1 MQVYINLSII
11 YHIKSSVFEISTFII
26 YGVSSTDNINKHQSD
41 NLKILVDISLI
52 LNLNI
57 YDYI

>member
-1 MQVYINLSII
+1 MQVYINLSIF
-11 YHIKSSVFEISTFII
+11 YHIKASVFEISTFII
-26 YGVSSTDNINKHQSD
+26 CGVFSTDNINKHQSD

>member
-1 MQVYINLSII
+1 MQVYINLSIF
-11 YHIKSSVFEISTFII
+11 YHIKASVFEISTFII
-26 YGVSSTDNINKHQSD
+26 CEVFSTDNINKHQSD

>member
-1 MQVYINLSII
+1 MQVYINLSIF

-26 YGVSSTDNINKHQSD
+26 CRVFSTDNINKHQSD